1 MGERDRRPGGL
12 PREHRLPEGNRLPQ
26 EHRLPQELRSPDEL
40 PPLEKLLLA
49 EVQEDFPLAP
59 HPFRLI
65 AGRCGCTEDEAIR
78 ALRRLSARG
87 LVREITALL
96 DGRRLGYRST
106 LAALRVPGSK
116 VDRVAERINRH
127 PGVSHN
133 YLRDHR
139 YNLWFTLSVP
149 GEADLPGTVESLA
162 GSGAEE
168 ALLLP
173 ALRAFKLR
181 VRLPVRP
188 GGRKN
193 RPDETVPGTPA
204 DGRGPDPPRAG
215 EAATGPPYP
224 GARTPPFLLSAFDRA
239 LLARLE
245 SSLPVDPRPWDTVA
259 SGLGV
264 SLQELLEA
272 VAVLK
277 RRGVIR
283 RIAAVPRHRRLGY
296 TANGM
301 ACFLVPEAEIEAAG
315 LSAASAPEVSHCYQR
330 ETHPHW
336 PYPLYAMVHART
348 REQCD
353 ALVARISRHIGCRD
367 CQVLYSV
374 GEYKKQRVT
383 YFSDITGT
391 GA

>member
-1 MGERDRRPGGL
+1 MPGTL
-12 PREHRLPEGNRLPQ
+12 TLM
-26 EHRLPQELRSPDEL
+26 
-40 PPLEKLLLA
+40 EKLLLA
-49 EVQEDFPLAP
+49 EIQEDFPLDP
-59 HPFRLI
+59 RPYRVI

-78 ALRRLSARG
+78 AVRRLSARG
-87 LVREITALL
+87 LVREISALL

-106 LAALRVPGSK
+106 LAALRVPGGR

-149 GEADLPGTVESLA
+149 GEADLPWTVESLA

-188 GGRKN
+188 GKH
-193 RPDETVPGTPA
+193 RPD
-204 DGRGPDPPRAG
+204 
-215 EAATGPPYP
+215 EAATGTLADGRRADPLPPREAATLLPHP
-224 GARTPPFLLSAFDRA
+224 GARTPPFFLSSFDRA

-245 SSLPVDPRPWDTVA
+245 NPLPVGPRPWDTVA
-259 SGLGV
+259 TGLGV
-264 SLQELLEA
+264 SLQELFEA
-272 VAVLK
+272 VAGLSQ
-277 RRGVIR
+277 RGVIR

-301 ACFLVPEAEIEAAG
+301 ACFLVPDAEIEAAG
-315 LSAASAPEVSHCYQR
+315 RAAASVPEVSHCYQR
-330 ETHPHW
+330 ETHSQW

-348 REQCD
+348 REECD
-353 ALVARISRHIGCRD
+353 ALVARLCRRIGCRD
-367 CQVLYSV
+367 HQLLYSLR
-374 GEYKKQRVT
+374 EFRNQRVN